1 MKYFLDTRIP
11 AARTDS
17 VRALW
22 VPRSD
27 PACLTCLRFL
37 GRSGKRPS
45 WPKIKPVSS
54 QAKIKSIYKGEE
66 ANKVPILEA
75 LPCRKCNKWT
85 GEVVLSTL
93 AAWYCQQ
100 RSKQFAADVP
110 NISSSQTYLTGPVG
124 GKDVATK
131 VYTRSHR
138 RMHAPVHRTAGR
150 LPPCTLRSS
159 SFSIHSTQF

>member
-22 VPRSD
+22 VPQSD

-37 GRSGKRPS
+37 GRSSKRPS

-85 GEVVLSTL
+85 GEAVLSTL

-131 VYTRSHR
+131 GLH
-138 RMHAPVHRTAGR
+138 
-150 LPPCTLRSS
+150 
-159 SFSIHSTQF
+159 